1 MFPGIADRM
10 QKELASLSPSSIK
23 VCRLYKYISLFLFV
37 AHDTFFFLRSRL
49 SRLPSESTLYGLVDL
64 FWLLSAPSKISGAP
78 SKSMTNLAL
87 VSFTAVSHLYYYLL
101 LIFLFF

>member
-10 QKELASLSPSSIK
+10 QKELSALSPASVK
-23 VCRLYKYISLFLFV
+23 VCRLYISQYSYSWLMNVFLF
-37 AHDTFFFLRSRL
+37 RSRL
-49 SRLPSESTLYGLVDL
+49 SRLPSESTPYGLVDL

-87 VSFTAVSHLYYYLL
+87 VLFTAVSHSYY
-101 LIFLFF
+101 F